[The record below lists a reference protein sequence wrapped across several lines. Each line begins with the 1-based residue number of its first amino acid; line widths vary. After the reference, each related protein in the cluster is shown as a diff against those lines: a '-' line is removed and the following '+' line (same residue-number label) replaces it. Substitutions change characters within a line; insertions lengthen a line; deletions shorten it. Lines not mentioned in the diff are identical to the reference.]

1 MLNGHVISDLVTEI
15 SQRCHIAM
23 AVTFDTNK
31 VDSGIHHIIHM
42 SGHVIGMERLQLN
55 IMQVAQPVMK
65 LHMFNLLHLRSYEH
79 PITTDPF
86 SDIRPIRAPVR
97 RHKQV
102 CILTII
108 VASPSV
114 N

>member
-1 MLNGHVISDLVTEI
+1 
-15 SQRCHIAM
+15 
-23 AVTFDTNK
+23 
-31 VDSGIHHIIHM
+31 M

-55 IMQVAQPVMK
+55 IMQATQPVKK
-65 LHMFNLLHLRSYEH
+65 LRMYNLLHLRSCEH

-86 SDIRPIRAPVR
+86 SEFRPIRDPVR